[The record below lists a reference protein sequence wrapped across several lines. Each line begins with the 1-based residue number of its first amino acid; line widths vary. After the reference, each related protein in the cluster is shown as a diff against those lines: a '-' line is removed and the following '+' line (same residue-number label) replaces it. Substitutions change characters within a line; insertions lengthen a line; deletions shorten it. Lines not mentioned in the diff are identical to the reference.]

1 MPTRVWRVH
10 RGNKRIGP
18 KFTFPVRA
26 PLVLPLPRY
35 LAAAAMLTVPDCAD
49 EIGPGFQLH
58 RNMKKVPLGN
68 WQRGEGVERSR
79 EAGRD
84 DLASVPS
91 WRGSP
96 RTALRG
102 SGSKAYQ
109 PAGGK
114 NGFVKNAVII
124 RSFLFLIFGPANMLR
139 TII

>member
-1 MPTRVWRVH
+1 VGYWVCE
-10 RGNKRIGP
+10 GK
-18 KFTFPVRA
+18 
-26 PLVLPLPRY
+26 
-35 LAAAAMLTVPDCAD
+35 
-49 EIGPGFQLH
+49 
-58 RNMKKVPLGN
+58 
-68 WQRGEGVERSR
+68 GVERSR